1 MNEIRVGNVSSVNY
15 AAGTVRI
22 VYPDKSEKGTAE
34 LPVFC
39 GTGEY
44 QMPKVDDQVL
54 VLHLSNDSSMGIVMG
69 SFWSE
74 SFLPPQSGPGMFY
87 KRLSDDGAA
96 FLQQLG
102 GVLTLCDREISLQ
115 GSAGTITL
123 TQLLEMK
130 KKLDALEG

>member
-1 MNEIRVGNVSSVNY
+1 MNEIRVGKVSSINY

-39 GTGEY
+39 GMGEY

-54 VLHLSNDSSMGIVMG
+54 VVHLSNDSSVGIVMG
-69 SFWSE
+69 RFWSG
-74 SFLPPQSGPGMFY
+74 SFLPPLSGAGAYY
-87 KRLSDDGAA
+87 KRLSDDGAV

-102 GVLTLCDREISLQ
+102 GVLTLCAGEFVLQ

-123 TQLLEMK
+123 TQLIEMK
-130 KKLDALEG
+130 QKLDSL